1 MADSSANLVDVHAV
15 PPSPRRGP
23 PSLAFGSLRGR
34 RLRRRLAAS
43 YVTVHRDV
51 WSEFC
56 RGLEAAGEEIFR
68 PGAPKSAFDLA
79 EGHRYLTH
87 ALRSALELI
96 VEGGDAAHPA
106 LSVSLGGGLKL
117 GWDNPDNL
125 HHNAVLSGA
134 CEYRLSGTRGDAHY
148 FSLGVYA
155 GSYAKGGGRVVAFVE
170 IDDLAIESDGAF
182 EVILSAREHPGASF
196 AQRAQVSRSEPQ
208 ESEGHRVGE
217 RRPSNWIRLDP
228 DTTSMMLRQIF
239 WDRANERPA
248 ALRLERID
256 AAGPPPP
263 LDPAFLSSALS
274 RVLGMIR
281 GTNRIIFDFADRFR
295 AHPNVLLPGDPT
307 ANERLQ
313 GIPAQQIAA
322 GWWELAADQ
331 TAVIDFTP
339 PKCRYWS
346 FTLSNYWG
354 QSLDYAR
361 HRTHL
366 NARGAVARSDGS
378 VRIAVAHRDP
388 GQPDANWLDTAGHA
402 SGVWQFRW
410 LGAEG
415 EVEIPTPR
423 IAQR

>member
-1 MADSSANLVDVHAV
+1 VRA
-15 PPSPRRGP
+15 
-23 PSLAFGSLRGR
+23 
-34 RLRRRLAAS
+34 
-43 YVTVHRDV
+43 DV

-56 RGLEAAGEEIFR
+56 RGLEAAGSEIFR
-68 PGAPKSAFDLA
+68 AGAPRSALDLA

-87 ALRSALELI
+87 VLRSALELI

-125 HHNAVLSGA
+125 HHNAILSGS

-155 GSYAKGGGRVVAFVE
+155 GSYAKGGGRVVAFTE
-170 IDDLAIESDGAF
+170 IDDLAIAPDGTF
-182 EVILSAREHPGASF
+182 EVTLSAREHPG
-196 AQRAQVSRSEPQ
+196 
-208 ESEGHRVGE
+208 
-217 RRPSNWIRLDP
+217 NWIRLDP
-228 DTTSMMLRQIF
+228 DITSMMLRQIF
-239 WDRANERPA
+239 WDRAREAPA

-263 LDPAFLSSALS
+263 LDPAYLSSALA

-295 AHPNVLLPGDPT
+295 AHPNTLQAGDRV

-313 GIPAQQIAA
+313 GIPAQQLAA
-322 GWWELAADQ
+322 GWWELGPEQA
-331 TAVIDFTP
+331 AVIEFTP
-339 PKCRYWS
+339 PACRYWS

-366 NARGAVARSDGS
+366 NARSAVPRADGS
-378 VRIAVAHRDP
+378 VRLIVAHHDP
-388 GQPDANWLDTAGHA
+388 AQPDANWLDTAGHA

-410 LGAEG
+410 ISPEG
-415 EVEIPTPR
+415 EVAIPQPR
-423 IAQR
+423 IVDALGSDS

>member
-1 MADSSANLVDVHAV
+1 MNA
-15 PPSPRRGP
+15 
-23 PSLAFGSLRGR
+23 
-34 RLRRRLAAS
+34 
-43 YVTVHRDV
+43 DV

-56 RGLEAAGEEIFR
+56 RGLEAAGQEIFR
-68 PGAPKSAFDLA
+68 PGAPKSASDLA

-87 ALRSALELI
+87 VLRSGLELI
-96 VEGGDAAHPA
+96 VEGGDAAHPV
-106 LSVSLGGGLKL
+106 LSVSLGGGQKL

-134 CEYRLSGTRGDAHY
+134 HEYRLSGTRGDAHY

-155 GSYAKGGGRVVAFVE
+155 GSYAKGGGSVVAFVE
-170 IDDLAIESDGAF
+170 IDDLAISPDGTF
-182 EVILSAREHPGASF
+182 EVILSSREPPGASF
-196 AQRAQVSRSEPQ
+196 AQRAE
-208 ESEGHRVGE
+208 GE
-217 RRPSNWIRLDP
+217 RRPSNWIRLAP

-239 WDRANERPA
+239 WDRANEVPA

-256 AAGPPPP
+256 APGPPPP
-263 LDPAFLSSALS
+263 LDPAFLAAAFK
-274 RVLGMIR
+274 RVLGMMR
-281 GTNRIIFDFADRFR
+281 GTNQIIFDFADRFR
-295 AHPNVLLPGDPT
+295 AHPNTLQAGDRI

-322 GWWELAADQ
+322 GWWELAPDQ
-331 TAVIDFTP
+331 AAILDFTP

-354 QSLDYAR
+354 QSLEYVR

-366 NARGAVARSDGS
+366 NARSAASRADGS
-378 VRIAVAHRDP
+378 VCIAVAHRDP
-388 GQPDANWLDTAGHA
+388 GLADANWLDTAGHA

-415 EVEIPTPR
+415 EVEIPQPR
-423 IAQR
+423 IAVTR

>member
-1 MADSSANLVDVHAV
+1 MRD
-15 PPSPRRGP
+15 
-23 PSLAFGSLRGR
+23 
-34 RLRRRLAAS
+34 
-43 YVTVHRDV
+43 DV

-56 RGLEAAGEEIFR
+56 RGLEAAGQEIFR
-68 PGAPKSAFDLA
+68 PSAPKSTLDLA

-87 ALRSALELI
+87 VLRSAFELI
-96 VEGGDAAHPA
+96 VEGGDAAHPV

-125 HHNAVLSGA
+125 HHNAVLDGR

-148 FSLGVYA
+148 FSIGVYA

-170 IDDLAIESDGAF
+170 VDDLARQPDGTF
-182 EVILSAREHPGASF
+182 SVVLSAREHQG
-196 AQRAQVSRSEPQ
+196 
-208 ESEGHRVGE
+208 
-217 RRPSNWIRLDP
+217 NWIRLDP

-239 WDRANERPA
+239 WDRASERSA

-256 AAGPPPP
+256 AGAGPPPP
-263 LDPAFLSSALS
+263 LDPAFMSAAFS

-281 GTNRIIFDFADRFR
+281 GTNKIIFDFADRFR
-295 AHPNVLLPGDPT
+295 ERPNELLPGDVT

-322 GWWELAADQ
+322 GWWEIGPEQA
-331 TAVIDFTP
+331 AVIEFTP
-339 PKCRYWS
+339 PACRYWA

-361 HRTHL
+361 HRTHV
-366 NARGAVARSDGS
+366 NARGARVRADGS
-378 VRIAVAHRDP
+378 VQLVVAHRDP
-388 GQPDANWLDTAGHA
+388 GLAGATWLDAAGHA

-415 EVEIPTPR
+415 PVEIPKPR
-423 IAQR
+423 VVTWADLR